1 MLIFCASSVLAPV
14 LITLITLQVAL
25 VLESPVPVLKQY
37 AFVCPF
43 QDGQFHNLSF
53 LSQIVVNCAFLCANF
68 LVNMLLPTVL
78 VLFSLLFATMF
89 DKSNFCH
96 YQKSFQSSLSWLHLL
111 LKIQF
116 LQTRFF
122 VRLGWLGYSVKWLAA
137 SQAGA

>member
-78 VLFSLLFATMF
+78 GLFSLLFATMF

-96 YQKSFQSSLSWLHLL
+96 FQKSSEFFELVTFTFENPIVAN
-111 LKIQF
+111 KIF
-116 LQTRFF
+116 C
-122 VRLGWLGYSVKWLAA
+122 
-137 SQAGA
+137 QAGLVGILSEMAGA